1 MAGEQQAKE
10 VSWEE
15 NVSKEESGKQDQSIL
30 SLRGLMYRIRT
41 ALFTVPNYSV
51 QSGSELLPS
60 LFITERATNLPS
72 G

>member
-1 MAGEQQAKE
+1 MAGKQQAKE

-41 ALFTVPNYSV
+41 ALFTVPNYPV

-60 LFITERATNLPS
+60 LFITGRATNLPS